1 MLHLPFLKT
10 TFLARAS
17 CLVVAVC
24 FCLSGASLHGLG
36 PAQSSNSNSPDA
48 VLSGRVTSQAEGEME
63 GVLVALSWTTDLL
76 GAGVDRMG
84 PGVGSLD
91 LKAPGETLV
100 QLELK
105 PVIIGIGSTAALRPQ
120 TQWEPCVIPISPDK
134 GRG

>member
-1 MLHLPFLKT
+1 MRT
-10 TFLARAS
+10 WQIDG
-17 CLVVAVC
+17 VVQGEIV
-24 FCLSGASLHGLG
+24 GDVKVGVASLVAHIPRIRSTG
-36 PAQSSNSNSPDA
+36 
-48 VLSGRVTSQAEGEME
+48 T
-63 GVLVALSWTTDLL
+63 LVALSWTTNLL